1 LASRGGVS
9 LPMLG
14 GRIEKKNYG
23 GKSEKIKKFKGKILI
38 INIFF
43 FSLEKTL
50 SLDAPKVLCGSSTVS
65 QS

>member
-1 LASRGGVS
+1 LASRGGAS

-38 INIFF
+38 INFF
-43 FSLEKTL
+43 FFLEKTL